1 MIDQLRTGGQLGGM
15 SDLDVRLVVAA
26 AMTALRVAVTVW
38 VGDSSDLDLADLIDS
53 AFDRLR
59 RGL

>member
-1 MIDQLRTGGQLGGM
+1 M

-26 AMTALRVAVTVW
+26 STTALRVAVTIW
-38 VGDSSDLDLADLIDS
+38 VSDSSDLDLADLIDS
-53 AFDRLR
+53 TFDRLR